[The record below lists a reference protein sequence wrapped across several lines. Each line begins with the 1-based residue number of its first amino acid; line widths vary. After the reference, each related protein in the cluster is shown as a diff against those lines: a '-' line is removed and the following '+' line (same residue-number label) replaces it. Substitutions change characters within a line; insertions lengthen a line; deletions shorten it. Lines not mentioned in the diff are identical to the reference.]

1 MLHSEHSIFTRKYTG
16 AASNVLDLQKVKF
29 QENGFLTSN
38 SFSFYFKWQHLQYL
52 AQYVY
57 WDIF

>member
-29 QENGFLTSN
+29 QENGLFN
-38 SFSFYFKWQHLQYL
+38 FKF
-52 AQYVY
+52 
-57 WDIF
+57 IFILF